1 MQIHPLANSIT
12 KTLAISDKICVVV
25 NTALHLKLW
34 CFYMQ
39 STTLEPSKRAESANS
54 VAFGLI
60 AFTLAYDYRLFC
72 YDAPLQTKRGQKN
85 SAPYAKNSSLQVQKI
100 LYSLFVSL
108 LDYDGNQ
115 QFFVPSC
122 WLGSQHVYHFI
133 FSAHAAFSCHLNC

>member
-1 MQIHPLANSIT
+1 MQIHPVSDSIT

-34 CFYMQ
+34 GCTCSLPFLNLPSELNQQILLHSVLLHLLQPTIIGYFA
-39 STTLEPSKRAESANS
+39 TTL
-54 VAFGLI
+54 
-60 AFTLAYDYRLFC
+60 
-72 YDAPLQTKRGQKN
+72 
-85 SAPYAKNSSLQVQKI
+85 PYAKNFSLQVRKI

-122 WLGSQHVYHFI
+122 WLGNQHFYHFI
-133 FSAHAAFSCHLNC
+133 FSAHAAFSCHLIC